1 MLSLLALLPGLPAP
15 PTDSWFEA
23 YKTFDEIVTFMD
35 NTDFTSRNVAGRSHE
50 GREVLVYQYGDP
62 TKPGLLVLCTVHARE
77 WISAMACP
85 WVAQQLAGD
94 DTAILETNAVY
105 IMPVV
110 NPDGYAF
117 SHAPEGNRYFRTNR
131 RPGSYFGVDLN
142 RNFPRHWNSCS
153 QWRRCSSGNVGSSSQ
168 TYRGPSPG
176 SEPETRAVMAVADEI
191 EATSGLVLFVDV
203 HSYSAVV
210 SGRYDDATAD
220 ISPISAQQNVA
231 GPKIVDAMNS
241 IDGYG
246 YQYWTAA
253 DWSYSADGTAGDH
266 MFEEYGQPWSWLIE
280 LRPQSS
286 GQGGF
291 TLPASEILP
300 TVQEAFAGLEQMCAE
315 AGGEKPSSYSG
326 TKRAADGEVAGR
338 EGGREVGEIKRE
350 DNAVANG
357 DGALPRGPP
366 SQGQREE

>member
-1 MLSLLALLPGLPAP
+1 MQHVCVYVRGGLSSAYALPQQGSAKQTRLRPRPGRAMLSLLALLPGLPAP

-50 GREVLVYQYGDP
+50 GREVLPPHVALPSRRKLTAPRTSSQVLVYQYGDP

-246 YQYWTAA
+246 TTHCAGAA
-253 DWSYSADGTAGDH
+253 PPA
-266 MFEEYGQPWSWLIE
+266 E
-280 LRPQSS
+280 LEPSLTPKLPCKQATSIGRPLT
-286 GQGGF
+286 GPIRR
-291 TLPASEILP
+291 TVLPAKLR
-300 TVQEAFAGLEQMCAE
+300 QEQRHRRGLNPVLTWMC
-315 AGGEKPSSYSG
+315 
-326 TKRAADGEVAGR
+326 R
-338 EGGREVGEIKRE
+338 EY
-350 DNAVANG
+350 
-357 DGALPRGPP
+357 
-366 SQGQREE
+366 

>member
-35 NTDFTSRNVAGRSHE
+35 NTDFTSRN
-50 GREVLVYQYGDP
+50 VLVYQYGDP

-246 YQYWTAA
+246 TTHCYQYWTAA
-253 DWSYSADGTAGDH
+253 DWSYSADGDH

-300 TVQEAFAGLEQMCAE
+300 TVQEVDALKGC
-315 AGGEKPSSYSG
+315 
-326 TKRAADGEVAGR
+326 TGR
-338 EGGREVGEIKRE
+338 KL
-350 DNAVANG
+350 
-357 DGALPRGPP
+357 ALFTFQVCPG
-366 SQGQREE
+366 